1 MKILPLSDNEIADLC
16 ERAGT
21 LENFELIQTW
31 FRLLATVIK
40 LQKERTP

>member
-1 MKILPLSDNEIADLC
+1 MKILSLSTEEIEDLA

-31 FRLLATVIK
+31 FRLLATV
-40 LQKERTP
+40 LNGRRED